1 MKTLVQKGVTFMFIE
16 PVADGKTDHTPSYG
30 LHPERVAKLNE
41 SYWPFFLG
49 LHPFA
54 DMSGAH

>member
-1 MKTLVQKGVTFMFIE
+1 MKTLEQKGVTFMFIE
-16 PVADGKTDHTPSYG
+16 QVADGKTDHTPSYG

-49 LHPFA
+49 FIRLPT
-54 DMSGAH
+54 